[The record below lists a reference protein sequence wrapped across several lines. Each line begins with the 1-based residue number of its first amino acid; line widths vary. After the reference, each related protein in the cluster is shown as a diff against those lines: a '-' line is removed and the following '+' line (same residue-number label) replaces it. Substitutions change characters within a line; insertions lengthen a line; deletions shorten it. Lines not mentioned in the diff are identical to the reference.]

1 MYRAMIL
8 TQKINISFLST
19 FEKFI
24 ARCANLFSSSDHP
37 TVSQVRVTRNYSRN
51 YITSNFPVQKEV
63 WINSCLKVDSFK
75 GGSRKT

>member
-37 TVSQVRVTRNYSRN
+37 TVSQVRVTRNYST
-51 YITSNFPVQKEV
+51 IFTSNFPVQKEV

>member
-37 TVSQVRVTRNYSRN
+37 TVSQVRVTRNYST
-51 YITSNFPVQKEV
+51 IFTSNFPVQKEV
-63 WINSCLKVDSFK
+63 
-75 GGSRKT
+75 